1 MRPSILAIL
10 ATLWTSPSQADPPNF
25 MEADADKVLDACL
38 TIAPDALHEPHTTC
52 HRMMRDR
59 YAALEPDVAG
69 SSFGLLNATHH
80 AVGAWRRRIDARYAE
95 ILATF
100 AAPDPRGT
108 GFAERNTEALK
119 AMRAAW
125 PAWVQARCAVAEARN
140 GGGYDHHDYALCE
153 EYMLA
158 RHWRD
163 LADLD
168 AVLGCWDCASPRS
181 QSIPIP

>member
-1 MRPSILAIL
+1 MRLPILTVL
-10 ATLWTSPSQADPPNF
+10 AVLLTDPSQADQPNF
-25 MEADADKVLDACL
+25 LEADADKVLEECL
-38 TIAPDALHEPHTTC
+38 QIAPDALHEPHTTC

-59 YAALEPDVAG
+59 YAELEPDIAN

-80 AVGAWRRRIDARYAE
+80 AVGAWRRVIDKRYSE
-95 ILATF
+95 ILEVF
-100 AAPDPRGT
+100 AKPGPMGT
-108 GFAERNTEALK
+108 DFAERNTEALK

-125 PAWVQARCAVAEARN
+125 PAWVEARCTVAEARN

-153 EYMLA
+153 EYMLT

-168 AVLGCWDCASPRS
+168 AVLGCRECPPARR
-181 QSIPIP
+181 